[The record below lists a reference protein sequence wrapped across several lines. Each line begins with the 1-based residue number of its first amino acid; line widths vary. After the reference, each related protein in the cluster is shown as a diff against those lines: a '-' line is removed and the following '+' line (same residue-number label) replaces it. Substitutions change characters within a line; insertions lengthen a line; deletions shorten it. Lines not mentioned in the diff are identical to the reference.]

1 MPFRGLFDLIVT
13 MMAAGGVRALPAHD
27 QQLLHRELAA
37 LAGDD
42 TPAAERLWTRVGGRP
57 KVLSSERKV
66 RGLPATLWSA
76 VNSGAMTATEYAD
89 GSGAYVLTHAQQV
102 AGRRLLLSL
111 PADEAELV
119 YRTGAAWAASSTTRK
134 NRASA
139 AESPRA
145 TRRSSRA

>member
-1 MPFRGLFDLIVT
+1 
-13 MMAAGGVRALPAHD
+13 MMAAGGVPALPAHD
-27 QQLLHRELAA
+27 QQPLHRALAA
-37 LAGDD
+37 LVGDD
-42 TPAAERLWTRVGGRP
+42 TPAAERLWTRVGGRA
-57 KVLSSERKV
+57 KVLSSERKI

-89 GSGAYVLTHAQQV
+89 GSGAYVLTYAQQV

-111 PADEAELV
+111 QADEAELV
-119 YRTGAAWAASSTTRK
+119 YRTGAAWAAFSTARK

-145 TRRSSRA
+145 TRRSSLA

>member
-1 MPFRGLFDLIVT
+1 
-13 MMAAGGVRALPAHD
+13 MMAAGGVSALPARD
-27 QQLLHRELAA
+27 QQPLHRELAA
-37 LAGDD
+37 LAGND

-57 KVLSSERKV
+57 KVSSSERKV

-76 VNSGAMTATEYAD
+76 VNSGALTAYEYVD
-89 GSGAYVLTHAQQV
+89 GSGAYVLTDAQQV

-111 PADEAELV
+111 PVDEAELV
-119 YRTGAAWAASSTTRK
+119 YRTGAAWAASSTARK

-145 TRRSSRA
+145 TRRSSLA